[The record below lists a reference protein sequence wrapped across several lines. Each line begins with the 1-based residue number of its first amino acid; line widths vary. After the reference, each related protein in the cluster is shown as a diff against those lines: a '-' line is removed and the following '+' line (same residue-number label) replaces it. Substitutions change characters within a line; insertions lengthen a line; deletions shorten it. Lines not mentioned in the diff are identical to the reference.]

1 MEPVRNDTTADRRT
15 AVELAKRLLVDSIWR
30 TAKIEVDGVTFP
42 DTQEIFDGRAPE
54 GMSVDDIVTVNNI
67 KRAWR
72 FLLDNIDYPVDW
84 QYIREYNRII
94 GEGLVRD
101 AGRLRE
107 YGVRIGGTGWVP
119 EIPTVESPQERVRGI
134 LEESEGEDTAMLLFG
149 AVTRG
154 QWFSDGNKR
163 TALMVASNQHE
174 FGGNDALRR
183 LLGTGEDRRASQGHG
198 IPTALMYLS
207 DDDAPAVADLETTW
221 YDARRN
227 NPNRSAEWRL
237 YYKDCEPIRMARPG
251 DLMCFGMLRNN
262 RLLIIIAQHDST
274 AEAQAKWLFGIDDE
288 QEGAFR
294 FHDNTERELDAF
306 GAQIFEALGINV
318 EVRDDTYLPEMIGR
332 WGYRFPSNEE
342 FAAFSQSSLT
352 DVDPTH
358 DDPDDVVI
366 EYYDRSYLLFKL
378 YERAVIQH
386 DYDAAPFVSDGVIDV
401 DSFTSFYTS
410 VRNRRMSRAGKVL
423 EIHIAHILDARGIE
437 YEAQAKTENGKKPDF
452 LFPSQ
457 AAYEDPAF
465 PEEQLRMLASK
476 TSIKDRFRQVADE
489 ANRIRDK
496 HLFTLTPGDVTHPK
510 LAQLDELHIHLV
522 MPKVVKESYDDLIQG
537 ETMTFSRFIEEI
549 QGLQADRPQSLTLL

>member
-15 AVELAKRLLVDSIWR
+15 AVELAKRLLVDLIWR

-72 FLLDNIDYPVDW
+72 FLLGNIDYPVDW

-94 GEGLVRD
+94 GEGRVRD

-119 EIPTVESPQERVRGI
+119 EIPAVESPQERVRGI

-163 TALMVASNQHE
+163 TALMVANHQLIH
-174 FGGNDALRR
+174 GGNDALRR

-251 DLMCFGMLRNN
+251 DLMCFGMLRDN

-318 EVRDDTYLPEMIGR
+318 EVRDDTHLPEMIGR

-342 FAAFSQSSLT
+342 FASFSQSSLT
-352 DVDPTH
+352 DVDPAH

-437 YEAQAKTENGKKPDF
+437 YEAQARTENGKKPDF

-457 AAYEDPAF
+457 AAYEDPTF
-465 PEEQLRMLASK
+465 PETQLRMLASK

-537 ETMTFSRFIEEI
+537 ETMTFSRFIEEV
-549 QGLQADRPQSLTLL
+549 QGLQAGRPQSLTLL